1 MTAYVTR
8 RLLLFIPTLI
18 LVSFLAFGIMRIL
31 PGDPAIAMLG
41 GVEGGEGSFTQ
52 EDLDALRREMGTD
65 RAIPVQYGVWVKDLA
80 TLNLG
85 ESFFYR
91 LSVMDML
98 RNRVPISVELAI
110 LALLM
115 SYVVAVPLGVVS
127 AVRQD
132 TWFDY
137 AARVFTLG
145 GIALPTFWVA
155 ILVIYVLARA
165 FNWLPP
171 LAYAALWDDP
181 LTNLQQMIFPAL
193 ALGYHNMAF
202 AARLTR
208 SSMLEVMREDYIRT
222 ARSKGIWEM
231 TVIGRHALK
240 NACLPVVTIVGF
252 QLGRLMGGAVLVE
265 AIFLVPGMGS
275 LLVDGVIQRDYP
287 IVQVIILFIA
297 VMVLV
302 LNLIVDLLYG
312 LLNPR
317 IRYA

>member
-1 MTAYVTR
+1 
-8 RLLLFIPTLI
+8 
-18 LVSFLAFGIMRIL
+18 
-31 PGDPAIAMLG
+31 
-41 GVEGGEGSFTQ
+41 
-52 EDLDALRREMGTD
+52 MGTD
-65 RAIPVQYGVWVKDLA
+65 RAIPVQYGVWVKDMA

-91 LSVMDML
+91 LSVMDIL

-127 AVRQD
+127 AVQQD

-137 AARVFTLG
+137 ASRVFTLG

-155 ILVIYVLARA
+155 ILVIYILARA

-171 LAYAALWDDP
+171 LAYANLWDDP

-222 ARSKGIWEM
+222 ARSKGVWEM

-240 NACLPVVTIVGF
+240 NACLPVVTIIGF
-252 QLGRLMGGAVLVE
+252 QLGRLMGGAILVE

>member
-65 RAIPVQYGVWVKDLA
+65 RAIPVQYGVWVKDMA

-91 LSVMDML
+91 LSVMDIL

-127 AVRQD
+127 AVQQD

-137 AARVFTLG
+137 ASRVFTLG

-155 ILVIYVLARA
+155 ILVIYILARA
-165 FNWLPP
+165 FQLVASPS
-171 LAYAALWDDP
+171 L
-181 LTNLQQMIFPAL
+181 
-193 ALGYHNMAF
+193 
-202 AARLTR
+202 
-208 SSMLEVMREDYIRT
+208 RE
-222 ARSKGIWEM
+222 
-231 TVIGRHALK
+231 
-240 NACLPVVTIVGF
+240 
-252 QLGRLMGGAVLVE
+252 LMG
-265 AIFLVPGMGS
+265 
-275 LLVDGVIQRDYP
+275 
-287 IVQVIILFIA
+287 
-297 VMVLV
+297 
-302 LNLIVDLLYG
+302 
-312 LLNPR
+312 
-317 IRYA
+317 